1 MEISK
6 QKTSRAFIPTSE
18 PKYAGLLYAARE
30 FLNSVLFYAIQAALA
45 VLIVLLRMEV
55 IGAIIFV
62 GLLAVIVMVCDDI
75 SATTLPFLLLC
86 TFTTNCYD
94 SFDTFMQYAIYA
106 PIVVLAFVYHFMMY
120 GKGKKLRFGE
130 SMHGISAVSIAVFMG
145 GIGTFTL
152 KEYIAGS
159 YYIFGLG
166 MGMVAAYLVMKS
178 LFYPRRNYDYKKK
191 FAWLMTF
198 EGLTALAMIVIGTLR
213 AKYKLLG
220 GNKLVGYYLGF
231 SPNNLS
237 TMLMFAMPFPLF
249 LAKKK
254 WTPLALLTPFFYLAI
269 LLTDSRGG
277 FLFGALELVVCCL
290 FWIFDSETN
299 KVKWIKFACCAVLGV
314 AMLIAFWDIVKDI
327 IQGGFAQEGAIK
339 GSIRDRM
346 IWEAVDNFFKNPF
359 VGTGI
364 LDDSISYGDMNKAG
378 TMTWYHMMIPQI
390 VGSMGLIGVVAYAY
404 QFIGRT
410 KLVFTKKCRWSL
422 VLGVS
427 YLGVFLMSQVN
438 PGEFCPLP
446 FELLAVLLFIL
457 QEKRLEEE
465 QLPLRYD
472 LKSGEPL
479 PFQKKIKNK
488 K

>member
-1 MEISK
+1 MKGNTQTKPREFLP
-6 QKTSRAFIPTSE
+6 ANE
-18 PKYAGLLYAARE
+18 PKYAGLLYSARE
-30 FLNSVLFYAIQAALA
+30 FLNSVLFYAIEALVA
-45 VLIVLLRMEV
+45 VLIVLLRIEV

-62 GLLAVIVMVCDDI
+62 GLLAVIVMVCEDI

-106 PIVVLAFVYHFMMY
+106 PIVVLAFIYHFMMY
-120 GKGKKLRFGE
+120 GKGKKIRFGE

-145 GIGTFTL
+145 GIGTFTIM
-152 KEYIAGS
+152 EYVSGA
-159 YYIFGLG
+159 YYMFGLG

-178 LFYPRRNYDYKKK
+178 LFYPRRNYDYKKR

-198 EGLTALAMIVIGTLR
+198 EGLTALAMIAIGTLR
-213 AKYKLLG
+213 AKYNLLG
-220 GNKLVGYYLGF
+220 GNHLKYPLGF
-231 SPNNLS
+231 SPNNIS

-277 FLFGALELVVCCL
+277 FLFGAVELVVCCL

-299 KVKWIKFACCAVLGV
+299 KVKWIKFVCCAVLGI

-327 IQGGFAQEGAIK
+327 IQGGFAEEGAIK
-339 GSIRDRM
+339 GSIRDKM
-346 IWEAVDNFFKNPF
+346 IWEAVDNFLTNPF

-364 LDDSISYGDMNKAG
+364 LDDSVAYGEFNKAG

-390 VGSMGLIGVVAYAY
+390 VGSMGLVGIVAYAY

-465 QLPLRYD
+465 QLPLCYD
-472 LKSGEPL
+472 LKTGEKFPC
-479 PFQKKIKNK
+479 KKWSRK
-488 K
+488 

>member
-6 QKTSRAFIPTSE
+6 QKTARTFIPTSE

-55 IGAIIFV
+55 IGAIVFV

-106 PIVVLAFVYHFMMY
+106 PIVVLAFIYHFLMY

-178 LFYPRRNYDYKKK
+178 MFYPRRNYDYKKK

-213 AKYKLLG
+213 AKYNLLG

-277 FLFGALELVVCCL
+277 FLFGAIELVVCCL

-314 AMLIAFWDIVKDI
+314 TMLVAFWDIVQSI
-327 IQGGFAQEGAIK
+327 IQNGFMAEGVIDESDRATMIGQAI
-339 GSIRDRM
+339 
-346 IWEAVDNFFKNPF
+346 ENFFKNPF

-364 LDDSISYGDMNKAG
+364 LDDSIAYGEYNKAG

-479 PFQKKIKNK
+479 PFKKKNK